1 MIASIFLTRGSLPAY
16 HMHGTRKK
24 RHGLMLQCGECN
36 FPAKPLPHFAGNR
49 AVNMKKAIILSAG
62 QGSRLGHLTD
72 NKPKCLI
79 EFNGRTLL
87 DRQLDALAANS
98 IDEVVVVTGFR
109 DDQIEGALARRGD
122 IGPRVRT
129 VYNPFYKVAD
139 NLGSLFV
146 AREEIAGDVL
156 VWNGDT
162 LVSEELMA
170 RVVGNQTQD
179 GICVTI
185 DRKDGYD
192 EDDMKVVVDD
202 AGRLHAIGK
211 RLDLAE
217 VNAES
222 IGLLAFRGA
231 GAQTFRH
238 AIERAIRTSEG
249 TTIWYLRVIHQI
261 AQEAPVWTL
270 DINGHEWGEV
280 DFPEDVESAQALT
293 ARWDAIRKPVAA

>member
-1 MIASIFLTRGSLPAY
+1 
-16 HMHGTRKK
+16 MHGTGKK
-24 RHGLMLQCGECN
+24 RHGLMPPCDECN
-36 FPAKPLPHFAGNR
+36 FLAKPMPQLAGSW
-49 AVNMKKAIILSAG
+49 ATDMKKAIILSAG

-72 NKPKCLI
+72 DKPKCLI
-79 EFNGRTLL
+79 EFNRRTLL
-87 DRQLDALAANS
+87 DRQLDALAANGVEEAV
-98 IDEVVVVTGFR
+98 IVTGFR
-109 DDQIEGALARRGD
+109 DDQIEAALKRRGD

-146 AREEIAGDVL
+146 AKAEIEGDVL

-170 RVVGNQTQD
+170 RVVGNSSQD
-179 GICVTI
+179 GICITI

-238 AIERAIRTSEG
+238 AIERAIRTGEG

-270 DINGHEWGEV
+270 DISGHEWGEV
-280 DFPEDVESAQALT
+280 DFPEDVESAQALC
-293 ARWDAIRKPVAA
+293 ARWDEGRKAQAA